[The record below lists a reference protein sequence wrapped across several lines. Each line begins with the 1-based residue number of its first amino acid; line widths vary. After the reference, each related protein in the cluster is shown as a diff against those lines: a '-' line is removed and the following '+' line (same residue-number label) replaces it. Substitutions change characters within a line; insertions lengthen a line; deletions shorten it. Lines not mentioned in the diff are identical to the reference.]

1 MNRLSL
7 ERRAAVVRCL
17 VEGNSIRSTARIA
30 GAAKN
35 TVTKLLLDLGDACR
49 EYQDRTLRDLTCQ
62 RVQCDE
68 VWSFVG
74 CKEKTLPRERRG
86 EFGVGDAWTWTAMD
100 ADTELMVCWLVGKR
114 EARDAYESVCEL
126 SSRLSNPVQLTTDG
140 NSVYLT
146 AVEDAFGSDIDYAM
160 LVKVYGADTESE
172 KRYSPP
178 VCLAANPT
186 PISGRP
192 SPRYI
197 STSFVER
204 QNLTLRMGLR
214 RSTRL
219 TNAFSK
225 KLENHACAVA
235 LHFMY
240 YNFARVHQTL
250 KTTPAVAAGVT
261 DHVWSIEEIV
271 GLLDSN

>member
-1 MNRLSL
+1 M
-7 ERRAAVVRCL
+7 
-17 VEGNSIRSTARIA
+17 T

-35 TVTKLLLDLGDACR
+35 TVAKLLLEPGEACR
-49 EYQDRTLRDLTCQ
+49 EYQDRVLRDLTCQ

-68 VWSFVG
+68 VWSFVA
-74 CKEKTLPRERRG
+74 CKQKNIRQERRG
-86 EFGVGDAWTWTAMD
+86 EFGIGDVWTWTAMD
-100 ADTELMVCWLVGKR
+100 ADTKLMICWLVGER
-114 EARDAYESVCEL
+114 EARDAYDFVCEL
-126 SSRLSNPVQLTTDG
+126 SSRLSNRVQLTTDG
-140 NSVYLT
+140 HSVYLN
-146 AVEDAFGSDIDYAM
+146 AVERAFGSDIDYAM
-160 LVKVYGADTESE
+160 LVKVYGTTEESE

-186 PISGRP
+186 RISGRP
-192 SPRYI
+192 NPRHI

-214 RSTRL
+214 RFTRL

-240 YNFARVHQTL
+240 YNFARIHQTL
-250 KTTPAVAAGVT
+250 GTTPAVAAEVA
-261 DHVWSIEEIV
+261 DHAWSVEEIV
-271 GLLDSN
+271 GLLGSN